1 MINFYDTNA
10 LLHTLNFKDMEK
22 FFISNLTF
30 KELQQIKTN
39 NKKDPEIKYKAR
51 KLINWLM
58 ENKDKY
64 EVVIYNY
71 DWEQELKINPI
82 LTDNVDSRIILSAFH
97 TKQNY
102 DNFITYD
109 SNLYFIATSIGI
121 PTQYPIIKDDIY
133 TGYKTIISPSE
144 NELIDFYSS
153 FNNLQKNYY
162 NLLANQYLIIKDNN
176 DNLIDTRKYLGY
188 KKGYCDIKEY
198 SFNSK
203 FLGKTKAKDAYQK
216 LAIDSLLTNKITV
229 LRGKAGTGKSLLAL
243 SFLFEKLEK
252 GTIDKIIVFCNTIAT
267 EGSAKLGYYPGSR
280 DEKLLD
286 SQIGNFLGS
295 KLGDKIVVEM
305 LINENKLILL
315 PMSDIRG
322 FDTTGMHAGI
332 YITEAQNMNIDL
344 MKLALQRV
352 GQDSI
357 MILDGDDTTQV
368 DLGVYAGNNNGLR
381 RVSQIFRGEDIYG
394 EVTLKNIYRSKI
406 ADIAEKM

>member
-10 LLHTLNFKDMEK
+10 LLHTLNFKDTEK
-22 FFISNLTF
+22 FFISNLIF

-64 EVVIYNY
+64 EVVIYDYN
-71 DWEQELKINPI
+71 WEQELKINPI

-121 PTQYPIIKDDIY
+121 PTQYPIIKNDIY

-153 FNNLQKNYY
+153 FNDLQKNYY

-188 KKGYCDIKEY
+188 NKGYCDIKEY
-198 SFNSK
+198 SFNSN
-203 FLGKTKAKDAYQK
+203 FLGKTKAKDVYQK

-252 GTIDKIIVFCNTIAT
+252 GTIDKIVIFCNTIAT

-368 DLGVYAGNNNGLR
+368 DLGAYAGNNNGLR
-381 RVSQIFRGEDIYG
+381 RVSQVFRGEDIYG

>member
-10 LLHTLNFKDMEK
+10 LLHTLNFKDTEK
-22 FFISNLTF
+22 FFISNLIF

-64 EVVIYNY
+64 EVVIYDYN
-71 DWEQELKINPI
+71 WEQELKINPI

-121 PTQYPIIKDDIY
+121 PTQYPIIKNDIY

-153 FNNLQKNYY
+153 FNDLQKNYY

-188 KKGYCDIKEY
+188 NKGYCDIKEY
-198 SFNSK
+198 SFNSN
-203 FLGKTKAKDAYQK
+203 FLGKTKAKDVYQK

-252 GTIDKIIVFCNTIAT
+252 GTIDKIVIFCNTIAT
-267 EGSAKLGYYPGSR
+267 EGSAKLG
-280 DEKLLD
+280 
-286 SQIGNFLGS
+286 
-295 KLGDKIVVEM
+295 
-305 LINENKLILL
+305 
-315 PMSDIRG
+315 
-322 FDTTGMHAGI
+322 
-332 YITEAQNMNIDL
+332 
-344 MKLALQRV
+344 
-352 GQDSI
+352 
-357 MILDGDDTTQV
+357 
-368 DLGVYAGNNNGLR
+368 
-381 RVSQIFRGEDIYG
+381 
-394 EVTLKNIYRSKI
+394 
-406 ADIAEKM
+406 

>member
-1 MINFYDTNA
+1 MTMINFYDTNA
-10 LLHTLNFKDMEK
+10 LLHTLNFKDTEK

-144 NELIDFYSS
+144 NELVDFYSS
-153 FNNLQKNYY
+153 FNDLQKNYY

-176 DNLIDTRKYLGY
+176 GNLIDTRKYLGY

-198 SFNSK
+198 SFNSN
-203 FLGKTKAKDAYQK
+203 FLGKTKAKDVYQK

-252 GTIDKIIVFCNTIAT
+252 GAIDKIVIFCNTIAT
-267 EGSAKLGYYPGSR
+267 EGSAKLG
-280 DEKLLD
+280 
-286 SQIGNFLGS
+286 
-295 KLGDKIVVEM
+295 
-305 LINENKLILL
+305 
-315 PMSDIRG
+315 
-322 FDTTGMHAGI
+322 
-332 YITEAQNMNIDL
+332 
-344 MKLALQRV
+344 
-352 GQDSI
+352 
-357 MILDGDDTTQV
+357 
-368 DLGVYAGNNNGLR
+368 
-381 RVSQIFRGEDIYG
+381 
-394 EVTLKNIYRSKI
+394 
-406 ADIAEKM
+406 